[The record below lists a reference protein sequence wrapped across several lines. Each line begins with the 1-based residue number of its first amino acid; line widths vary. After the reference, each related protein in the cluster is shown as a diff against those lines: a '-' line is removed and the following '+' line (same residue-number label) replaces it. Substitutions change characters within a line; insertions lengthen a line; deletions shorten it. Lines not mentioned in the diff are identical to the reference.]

1 MWSKITQTLTLSLV
15 LCQAAYA
22 EDVGKF
28 TLLPKGATVLF
39 EATCFDNVA
48 TARLLTW
55 KEFQEREMREEL
67 DFVLNFQIEI
77 HKHEIGNIKIE
88 MEESTFRYEES
99 LKLRDEEIESLRNI
113 VKKDRKINLPLVIAG
128 SIATGVAI
136 GVGGTYAIDK
146 AIN

>member
-1 MWSKITQTLTLSLV
+1 
-15 LCQAAYA
+15 
-22 EDVGKF
+22 
-28 TLLPKGATVLF
+28 
-39 EATCFDNVA
+39 
-48 TARLLTW
+48 
-55 KEFQEREMREEL
+55 MREEL